1 MGKKYIIWYL
11 HIGGLYAKFD
21 FGSKMFLRL
30 NHKNLDVYKAARELL
45 KLSYRITKKLPPAEK
60 FNLIHQINR
69 AALSV
74 KLNIAEGSSRKSPV
88 ERKRFYQI
96 SRSSV
101 IEIDAAAEAIIDL
114 EYLREDDLREL
125 GLFLNKTFSML
136 TNMIS

>member
-1 MGKKYIIWYL
+1 
-11 HIGGLYAKFD
+11 
-21 FGSKMFLRL
+21 MFLRL

-45 KLSYRITKKLPPAEK
+45 KLSYHITKKLPPDEK
-60 FNLIHQINR
+60 FNLIHHINR

-74 KLNIAEGSSRKSPV
+74 KLNKAEGASRKSLV

-114 EYLREDDLREL
+114 GYLKEDDLIQL
-125 GLFLNKTFSML
+125 GLFLNRTFSML
-136 TNMIS
+136 TNMIG